1 MGKFGKELIKSA
13 NEAVAMSDSYE
24 MSNYYRLTA
33 TVFWESAKVLNADF
47 VAKGKPLS
55 GNIFSVPFYHL
66 VSHAAELL
74 LKRAILKR
82 NGSVKSLKKHPVHH
96 SLNLLLKELQELSI
110 PVSDKSAS
118 LIGVFSEQH
127 ETHVLRY
134 DVFHPTMK

>member
-55 GNIFSVPFYHL
+55 GNIFSVPFCHL

-82 NGSVKSLKKHPVHH
+82 NGSVKSLKKHPVRH
-96 SLNLLLKELQELSI
+96 SLNLSLKELQELSI

-118 LIGVFSEQH
+118 LIGF
-127 ETHVLRY
+127 
-134 DVFHPTMK
+134 